1 MDAVRQAFEHNML
14 ILAFDQTAHN
24 RPYTA
29 PEHLFN
35 LQTVGDMIAKIQEA
49 LSSLDKMGQALGH
62 QGRHAN
68 YVDLATYQERMERII
83 GEGHD

>member
-1 MDAVRQAFEHNML
+1 
-14 ILAFDQTAHN
+14 
-24 RPYTA
+24 
-29 PEHLFN
+29 
-35 LQTVGDMIAKIQEA
+35 MIAKIQEA

-83 GEGHD
+83 GKVMTKRFILQGCRRTHGRVKARSA

>member
-1 MDAVRQAFEHNML
+1 ML

-35 LQTVGDMIAKIQEA
+35 VQTVGDMIAKIQEA

-62 QGRHAN
+62 QGLHAN